1 MEIVI
6 AGVEGSRESRD
17 ALRFARLFADG
28 NGAALHVVSVFSDTI
43 FVSSLEE
50 IEVSRDNYFGQMLA
64 IAEEELEQPFEFHKV
79 ISTSVPAGL
88 TRAAE
93 DLGASA
99 VVIGSS
105 HRGPIGRVLL
115 GDSGSQ
121 FATASPCLVIVTP
134 RGWGRKTP
142 AAIKRIGVAYNGTG
156 EAKTALDFA
165 VGLAKGLRASLKLIG
180 VVPHIITPGR
190 IGLTDQ
196 GYQGIL
202 HDDMTKLLDAAVD
215 GLDVDAEKMICTGYA
230 ADELAEVSAELELLV
245 LGSRSYGPVKR
256 VILGGTSVKVMR
268 ASACPVAVVPKSS
281 Q

>member
-1 MEIVI
+1 MEVVVT
-6 AGVEGSRESRD
+6 GVEDSRESRD
-17 ALRFARLFADG
+17 AMKFARQFSEAE
-28 NGAALHVVSVFSDTI
+28 GAALHVVSVFADTI

-50 IEVSRDNYFGQMLA
+50 IEISRESYFKHMHE
-64 IAEEELEQPFEFHKV
+64 IAEEELGEGFEFHRV

-93 DLGASA
+93 ELGAGA

-105 HRGPIGRVLL
+105 HRGPIGRVLM

-121 FATASPCLVIVTP
+121 FATASPCSVIVTP
-134 RGWGRKTP
+134 RGWGRKAP
-142 AAIKRIGVAYNGTG
+142 DGIGRVGVAYNGTP
-156 EAKTALDFA
+156 EAKTALDYA
-165 VGLAKGLRASLKLIG
+165 AGLAKSLGASLTLIG

-202 HDDMTKLLDAAVD
+202 HDDMKKLLDEAVE
-215 GLDVDAEKMICTGYA
+215 GLGTEAGILVCTGYA
-230 ADELAEVSAELELLV
+230 ADELAEVSAELDLLV
-245 LGSRSYGPVKR
+245 LGSRSYGPVRR

-268 ASACPVAVVPKSS
+268 ASACPVVVLPKSS
-281 Q
+281 E